1 MVFTDI
7 WGCRKAAFT
16 ATGVEKNIVKMAVFG
31 DRLQQGNDKQ
41 YFQNDWSSNI
51 RPK

>member
-1 MVFTDI
+1 MGFTDI
-7 WGCRKAAFT
+7 WGCRKAAFI
-16 ATGVEKNIVKMAVFG
+16 AIGVEKDIVKIAVFG

-41 YFQNDWSSNI
+41 YFQNDCSSNI